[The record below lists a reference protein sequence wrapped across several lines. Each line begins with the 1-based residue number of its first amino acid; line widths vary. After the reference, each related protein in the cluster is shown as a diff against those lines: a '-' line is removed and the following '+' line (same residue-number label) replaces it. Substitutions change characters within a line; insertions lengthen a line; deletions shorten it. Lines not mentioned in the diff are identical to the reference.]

1 MGHSAAGKGRGVGEV
16 ARLSGV
22 TVRTLHHY
30 DEIGLLSPS
39 GRSTAGHREYS
50 DADLE
55 RLRRVL
61 AYRELGFGLTD
72 IAEILDGGDPTDQLR
87 RQHRLLTERI
97 ARLRATLATVE
108 LELEANTMG
117 IDLSE
122 EEKFEL
128 FGGFDPDEHAEEAER
143 RWGGTEPYRE
153 SRRRTASY
161 TKDDWARMAAEQREL
176 HREFAAALADGESA
190 TSTRAMEL
198 AERHRGLITGWF
210 YECSY
215 GMQRSLAEMYL
226 ADERFTATY
235 EREVG
240 TGGARFVHDA
250 ILANAERAE
259 RSDV

>member
-1 MGHSAAGKGRGVGEV
+1 MGFPAGSGRGVGEV

-39 GRSTAGHREYS
+39 GRSAAGYREYS
-50 DADLE
+50 EADLE
-55 RLRRVL
+55 RLRRIL

-72 IAEILDGGDPTDQLR
+72 IADILDGGDPTAHLR
-87 RQHRLLTERI
+87 RQQRLLTERI
-97 ARLRATLATVE
+97 DRLRTVLATVE
-108 LELEANTMG
+108 LELEATTMG
-117 IDLSE
+117 TNLSE
-122 EEKFEL
+122 EDKLEL
-128 FGGFDPDEHAEEAER
+128 FDGFDPDEHAEEAER
-143 RWGGTEPYRE
+143 RWGGTDPYRE
-153 SRRRTASY
+153 SRRRTTSY
-161 TKDDWARMAAEQREL
+161 TREDWQRMADEQRRL
-176 HREFAAALADGESA
+176 HRDFAAALAEGESPA
-190 TSTRAMEL
+190 STRAMDL
-198 AERHRGLITGWF
+198 AERHRLLITGWF

-250 ILANAERAE
+250 ILANAERSGA
-259 RSDV
+259 

>member
-1 MGHSAAGKGRGVGEV
+1 MGFPEARTGRGVGEV

-39 GRSTAGHREYS
+39 GRSAAGYREYS
-50 DADLE
+50 DTDLE

-72 IAEILDGGDPTDQLR
+72 IAEILDGGDATAHLW
-87 RQHRLLTERI
+87 RQRRLLTERI
-97 ARLRATLATVE
+97 ERLRAMLATVE
-108 LELEANTMG
+108 LELEATTMG

-122 EEKFEL
+122 EEKFEV
-128 FGGFDPDEHAEEAER
+128 FGGFDPDQHAEEAER

-153 SRRRTASY
+153 SQRRAASY
-161 TKDDWARMAAEQREL
+161 TKEDWARMAEEQREL
-176 HREFAAALADGESA
+176 HRDFASALADGESGA
-190 TSTRAMEL
+190 STCAMDL
-198 AERHRGLITGWF
+198 AERHRLLISRWF
-210 YECSY
+210 YECSH
-215 GMQRSLAEMYL
+215 GMQCSLAEMYL

-259 RSDV
+259 RSGG

>member
-1 MGHSAAGKGRGVGEV
+1 MSRSAAGSGRGVGEV

-30 DEIGLLSPS
+30 DQIGLLSPS
-39 GRSTAGHREYS
+39 GRSAAGYREYS
-50 DADLE
+50 EADLE
-55 RLRRVL
+55 RLRRIL

-72 IAEILDGGDPTDQLR
+72 IADILDGGDTTAHLR
-87 RQHRLLTERI
+87 RQRRLLTERI
-97 ARLRATLATVE
+97 DRLRAVLATVE

-128 FGGFDPDEHAEEAER
+128 FGGFDPDEHAEEAQR
-143 RWGGTEPYRE
+143 RWGGTDPYRE

-161 TKDDWARMAAEQREL
+161 TREDWQRMAAEQRQL
-176 HREFAAALADGESA
+176 HRDFATALAEGESA
-190 TSTRAMEL
+190 TSARATDL
-198 AERHRGLITGWF
+198 AERHRLLISGWF

-215 GMQRSLAEMYL
+215 AMQCSLAAMYL

-235 EREVG
+235 EREIGV
-240 TGGARFVHDA
+240 GGARFVHDA
-250 ILANAERAE
+250 ILANAERARE
-259 RSDV
+259 